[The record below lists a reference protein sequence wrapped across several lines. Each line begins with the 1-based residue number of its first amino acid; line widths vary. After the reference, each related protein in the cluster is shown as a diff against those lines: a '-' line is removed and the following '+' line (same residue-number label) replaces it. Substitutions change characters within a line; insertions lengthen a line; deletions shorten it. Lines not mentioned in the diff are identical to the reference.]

1 MKVGD
6 RVRVVKSGRVGTII
20 RESTFYI
27 GNNKMWVVKL
37 DTIDH
42 FVFPYTEYNLELISR

>member
-1 MKVGD
+1 MQVGD
-6 RVRVVKSGRVGTII
+6 RVRVIKSGRVGTII

-27 GNNKMWVVKL
+27 GNNKMWVVML

-42 FVFPYTEYNLELISR
+42 FVFAFIEYNLELISH